1 MIKVQVSNQTKCSF
15 CNGNHNSRNCDIE
28 HILAPSFKKEVGI
41 YMEEHIT
48 NNVMCPRCSSRKLY
62 KLGNHTPSIDIVCTD
77 CKQIYEV
84 KSKCLSVKNLPN
96 DIFCNGGNYNEF
108 INNIKNKEL
117 DLIIVL
123 YGVNREKKEILIREI
138 LYAPNIMIR
147 DSNNNKNNNIV
158 ISKKNDNQLSSIEI
172 KNKEKLNKID
182 IKNKYLSFK
191 ELYEELLKKI
201 DLNIFKQ

>member
-1 MIKVQVSNQTKCSF
+1 MYISGCSF
-15 CNGNHNSRNCDIE
+15 CNGNHNSRNCNIE
-28 HILAPSFKKEVGI
+28 QQLAPSFKKEVGI

-48 NNVMCPRCSSRKLY
+48 NNIKCPRCSSNKLY
-62 KLGNHTPSIDIVCTD
+62 KLGNHTPSIDIVCTE

-123 YGVNREKKEILIREI
+123 YGVNREKKEILIRDHQIAIKEQELKLKDQELKMKDKEI
-138 LYAPNIMIR
+138 ELAN
-147 DSNNNKNNNIV
+147 V
-158 ISKKNDNQLSSIEI
+158 
-172 KNKEKLNKID
+172 KLNQVEQRMEIA
-182 IKNKYLSFK
+182 
-191 ELYEELLKKI
+191 ELKMQIVKFQTS
-201 DLNIFKQ
+201 DNTNLNSYN

>member
-1 MIKVQVSNQTKCSF
+1 
-15 CNGNHNSRNCDIE
+15 
-28 HILAPSFKKEVGI
+28 
-41 YMEEHIT
+41 MEEHIT
-48 NNVMCPRCSSRKLY
+48 QNIMCPRCDNNKLY
-62 KLGNHTPSIDIVCTD
+62 KLGNHTPSIDLVCTE
-77 CKQIYEV
+77 CKHIYEV

-123 YGVNREKKEILIREI
+123 YGVNREKKEIFIREI
-138 LYAPNIMIR
+138 LYAPNNMLKDNIL
-147 DSNNNKNNNIV
+147 NNII

-172 KNKEKLNKID
+172 KNKEKLKKID

-191 ELYEELLKKI
+191 ELYEVLLKKLI
-201 DLNIFKQ
+201 

>member
-1 MIKVQVSNQTKCSF
+1 MVCFEKVEKNIRCSF
-15 CNGNHNSRNCDIE
+15 CNGEHNSRNCNIE
-28 HILAPSFKKEVGI
+28 QIFAPIFKKEVGI

-48 NNVMCPRCSSRKLY
+48 QNIMCPRCDNNKLY
-62 KLGNHTPSIDIVCTD
+62 KLGNHTPSIDLVCTE
-77 CKQIYEV
+77 CKHIYEV

-123 YGVNREKKEILIREI
+123 YGVNREKKEIFIREI
-138 LYAPNIMIR
+138 LYAPNNMLKDNIL
-147 DSNNNKNNNIV
+147 NNII

-172 KNKEKLNKID
+172 KNKEKLKKID

-191 ELYEELLKKI
+191 ELYEVLLKKLI
-201 DLNIFKQ
+201 

>member
-1 MIKVQVSNQTKCSF
+1 MIKILTYNQTKCSF
-15 CNGNHNSRNCDIE
+15 CNGNHNSRNCNIE
-28 HILAPSFKKEVGI
+28 QQLAPSFKKEVGI

-48 NNVMCPRCSSRKLY
+48 NNIKCPRCSSNKLY
-62 KLGNHTPSIDIVCTD
+62 KLGNHTPSIDIVCTE

-138 LYAPNIMIR
+138 LYAQNDMI
-147 DSNNNKNNNIV
+147 NNKNNNNIV

-182 IKNKYLSFK
+182 IKNKNLSFK
-191 ELYEELLKKI
+191 ELYDDLLKKLI
-201 DLNIFKQ
+201 